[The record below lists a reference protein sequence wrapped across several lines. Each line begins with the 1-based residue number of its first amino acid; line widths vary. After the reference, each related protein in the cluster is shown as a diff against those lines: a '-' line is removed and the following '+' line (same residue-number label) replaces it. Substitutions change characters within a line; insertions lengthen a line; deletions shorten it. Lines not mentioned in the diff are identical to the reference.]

1 MIIDMQ
7 EAIKNKTAHP
17 ADTPADVKIAIKDLN
32 LYYGAFHALH
42 GINLDIERGKITAFI
57 GPSGCGKSTLLKT
70 LNRMNDLIPDCRVE
84 GSITLDGE
92 DIYGSMDVNL
102 LRKRV
107 GMVFQKPNPFPMS
120 VYDNIAYGPRTHGI
134 HRKAQLDEIVESS
147 LRNAAIWDELK
158 DRLNKSALGLSG
170 GQQQRLCI
178 ARALA
183 VEPEVLLMDEPTS
196 ALDPELVGEV
206 LAVMKS
212 LADEGM
218 TMVVVTHE
226 IGFAREV
233 ADHVVFMDG
242 GVIVEQGH
250 PSEVLVNPKEER
262 TRAFLK
268 RVL

>member
-17 ADTPADVKIAIKDLN
+17 DDTPADVKIAIKDLN

-84 GSITLDGE
+84 GSITLDSE

-120 VYDNIAYGPRTHGI
+120 IYDNIAYGPRTHGI
-134 HRKAQLDEIVESS
+134 KNRAKLDEIVEKS
-147 LRNAAIWDELK
+147 LRGAAIWDEVK
-158 DRLNKSALGLSG
+158 DRLRKNALGLSG

-196 ALDPELVGEV
+196 ALDPISTSKIEELAMQLKEQYTIVIVTHNMQQAVRISDRTAFFLLGELVEC
-206 LAVMKS
+206 
-212 LADEGM
+212 DD
-218 TMVVVTHE
+218 T
-226 IGFAREV
+226 
-233 ADHVVFMDG
+233 
-242 GVIVEQGH
+242 
-250 PSEVLVNPKEER
+250 ER
-262 TRAFLK
+262 LFSQPQDK
-268 RVL
+268 RTEDYITGRFG